1 MAAEATALLPEF
13 AVQAEGLATP
23 AAGWRELNVLA
34 RCLGGADGRAPVRR
48 SCSALNE
55 VVRRAGGGF
64 SLGGA
69 AFSAIAEGTSLS
81 AHCGSTNERLVVH
94 VGLSVPRPGA
104 RGCGSASRRPPR
116 AARASGGGGAADDW
130 SHEEAWAAGRAFAD
144 DSSRTRSSGAT
155 TAGSRCR
162 RRTRR
167 NSWTATSSRERGR
180 VVLILTFRHP
190 GLQAAPVC
198 PSESA

>member
-1 MAAEATALLPEF
+1 MLRTAVSNGVWERPWQAPGATFARGLWSRPIFARDDFACVLDTLEAAAPAMAAEATALLPEF

-94 VGLSVPRPGA
+94 VGLSVPRPGSA
-104 RGCGSASRRPPR
+104 RLRLGEPSA
-116 AARASGGGGAADDW
+116 
-130 SHEEAWAAGRAFAD
+130 
-144 DSSRTRSSGAT
+144 
-155 TAGSRCR
+155 
-162 RRTRR
+162 
-167 NSWTATSSRERGR
+167 
-180 VVLILTFRHP
+180 VP
-190 GLQAAPVC
+190 GP
-198 PSESA
+198 